1 MKQHDFQSSVPNS
14 LIKDQHDDAHETTVD
29 HGSFVE
35 KTKSCL
41 TESLKCIQGIPQDFL
56 SNESLSRPPFKFI
69 HNLVKL
75 FVEQLNFADGLYDT
89 DELENIE
96 TFSRQQKIR
105 FIFKALVCVSLITN
119 ERVDLFVSPAKIL
132 SGQDVGS
139 THLFLQCLSKA
150 VSVAPEVSRI
160 KATEVIETG
169 VNVIY
174 KQSVKTRSTIVRI
187 QANFRGRLTR
197 LRLKKPISLNRNDL
211 NDNVCSNNIPHE
223 IQTDR
228 KKISINDSE
237 GARSEENGEID
248 SSSSTRVVNRGQ
260 ELNDYKNNETTT
272 NQQLNKEVSKIDVTI
287 NTDNSTGDCDC
298 QDECTHSI
306 LETSSKNIDVED
318 TMDHDICPCTKT
330 KVKKK
335 ACSLTTIPEKKVLKK
350 LKIVNGV
357 KKRDVIEVV
366 QKDKNDEKSNTTKS
380 PDDEVDNLLTQLK
393 LKMKRL
399 EDKENKL
406 EEKIEA
412 TTQKEEHLLLSE
424 SRVSRLATSLRK
436 KEEKLKQDRI
446 KQSIEMDKIR
456 LEYSEPSLRSN
467 MEVEEVREDDNE
479 NLYEDLWKRACNNPT
494 ITDLRLKLEAKQ
506 NALKKR
512 QEKVMKLE
520 KELRRKLYEVEEERK
535 QLSDQKKALQE
546 SMRNTTR
553 QKIKPL
559 AVKSKKTKVIEPTLK
574 ENDNQEVVEESKEKG
589 RRQAF
594 HGEIVANPDI
604 LKRLAHMSNKRREK
618 MNFSPKTGKRK
629 IESTMTKQQHT
640 LHGTR
645 NGSLRKVSVR
655 VASKSPPLLRKRSDG
670 NISSINHSTK
680 NDVPRSL
687 LRYSS
692 LYKSTA

>member
-1 MKQHDFQSSVPNS
+1 MKQHDSKSSAPKS
-14 LIKDQHDDAHETTVD
+14 LIKDKQNDAHETAVD

-35 KTKSCL
+35 TTKSCL
-41 TESLKCIQGIPQDFL
+41 TESLKCIEGIPQDFL

-69 HNLVKL
+69 HNLVKI
-75 FVEQLNFADGLYDT
+75 FVDQLNFADGLYDT
-89 DELENIE
+89 DELEDIH
-96 TFSRQQKIR
+96 TLSRQQKIR

-132 SGQDVGS
+132 SGQDVGA

-150 VSVAPEVSRI
+150 ASVTPEVSRL

-169 VNVIY
+169 VNEIY

-197 LRLKKPISLNRNDL
+197 LRLKKSIPLKRNDL
-211 NDNVCSNNIPHE
+211 NDNVCSNNNRHD
-223 IQTDR
+223 IQTDH
-228 KKISINDSE
+228 KKNSINDSE
-237 GARSEENGEID
+237 GARLEEEGEVD
-248 SSSSTRVVNRGQ
+248 SSSPRVVDRGQ
-260 ELNDYKNNETTT
+260 DLNACKINKTTT
-272 NQQLNKEVSKIDVTI
+272 NQQLHQEVSKIDVTI
-287 NTDNSTGDCDC
+287 NTDHSTGGCDC
-298 QDECTHSI
+298 QDESTHSI
-306 LETSSKNIDVED
+306 QGISSKNLDVED

-335 ACSLTTIPEKKVLKK
+335 ASSLTTIPEKKVLKK

-366 QKDKNDEKSNTTKS
+366 HKDKNDEKNNTTKS
-380 PDDEVDNLLTQLK
+380 PQDEVDNLLAQLK

-399 EDKENKL
+399 EEKENKL

-412 TTQKEEHLLLSE
+412 TRQKEEHLLISE

-436 KEEKLKQDRI
+436 KEEKLKQERI

-467 MEVEEVREDDNE
+467 MEVEEVRQDDNE

-506 NALKKR
+506 NAMKKR

-520 KELRRKLYEVEEERK
+520 KELRRKLDEVEEERK
-535 QLSDQKKALQE
+535 QLSDQKKVLQE

-559 AVKSKKTKVIEPTLK
+559 AVKSKKTNVIEPTLK

-618 MNFSPKTGKRK
+618 MNLSPKTGKRK
-629 IESTMTKQQHT
+629 IESTMTKQQPA

-645 NGSLRKVSVR
+645 NGSLRKLSVR
-655 VASKSPPLLRKRSDG
+655 VGSKSPPLLRKRSDG

-687 LRYSS
+687 VRYSS
-692 LYKSTA
+692 IYKSTA